1 MLTGGLAKEGQ
12 KRQRHKDNDGV
23 TGSASLNSYQVQNQ
37 GTKKPWPTANS

>member
-37 GTKKPWPTANS
+37 GAKKAQPTANN

>member
-23 TGSASLNSYQVQNQ
+23 TRSASLNSYQVQNH
-37 GTKKPWPTANS
+37 GAKKASPTANS